1 MPLTPERNNSDTLHQ
16 MPPAVERYGN
26 YAPIAVMSA
35 IVVDKPRLQSAPRE
49 GKEVEN
55 PMMSGIAQ
63 LLDLDR
69 ANELSSLQPVSEIV
83 AARIV
88 TRYPSISKQ
97 YLEFIRAVGVG
108 STTRDFY
115 IYEPE
120 PASSVEQHPSFQ
132 LYQSA
137 SLRALSGP
145 RPEGHPIPAD
155 AVAIA
160 DSGASWRYCL
170 CPSLGE
176 GVYCLDMAGPT
187 FEPEADDFFSFVAN
201 TVCLN

>member
-1 MPLTPERNNSDTLHQ
+1 M
-16 MPPAVERYGN
+16 
-26 YAPIAVMSA
+26 
-35 IVVDKPRLQSAPRE
+35 RL
-49 GKEVEN
+49 VEN
-55 PMMSGIAQ
+55 PMMSEITQ

-83 AARIV
+83 AVRIA
-88 TRYPSISKQ
+88 TRHPSISKQ
-97 YLEFIRAVGVG
+97 YFEFIRAVGVG

-137 SLRALSGP
+137 SYRALSGP

-187 FEPEADDFFSFVAN
+187 FEPEADDFLSFVAN
-201 TVCLN
+201 TVCVN